1 MSASFV
7 TDSLKKE
14 RELYV
19 DKCGQVD
26 QVLSL
31 IREGIDELSDN
42 FTPENEEK
50 IDKILNNLRMGLILS
65 KSQESDDGL
74 GQGKAE

>member
-7 TDSLKKE
+7 TDSQTKE
-14 RELYV
+14 KELYV

-26 QVLSL
+26 QILSL

-65 KSQESDDGL
+65 KSQESEDGL

>member
-7 TDSLKKE
+7 TDSLEKE
-14 RELYV
+14 KELYV

-65 KSQESDDGL
+65 KSQESEDGL